1 MEGTFFVVSE
11 MQRREALSMLQPWV
25 EMSPGPSAES

>member
-11 MQRREALSMLQPWV
+11 MQTREAWRMLQPWV